1 MPRLGSLRALR
12 APLRCAVL
20 TLSLALSRP
29 IATNRGKRLY
39 LAVGAIAGMAVTPLL
54 LWGEGATAH
63 SLAAL
68 LAAVAEVSLF
78 LMWLSFFGAMRLG
91 DTLTLLVMS
100 YGVGALL
107 FLATLIGGQGA
118 LVAASIAFPL
128 LSVASLMLSGRLISQ
143 RGGSELFDGDGSAL
157 VQAGE
162 PTGTKGPS
170 SIFKSIP
177 ALKMTLALA
186 CYSLA
191 FSLLSAMAF
200 SGGAALPAG
209 YLVEPVCIVVLAGV
223 YILYAQ
229 FAKDAAKP
237 YALYRAVA
245 PVMGLGFACLAAL
258 VGQPAIGGGMVVT
271 GYLLFEVL
279 ALNDYCNIVKAN
291 DASLFRTM
299 AFGRLAISAGML
311 VGWAVGFFADH
322 ASFTALALP
331 AWPSCSSQP
340 PLCSLIAIACPLA
353 SIADDRAIREERD
366 MRPSKGTALA
376 NFAVSRKLSKRETEV
391 FGYLIAGRTT
401 SYIAERL
408 FVAEST
414 VRAHVY
420 NIYQKAD
427 VHSRMELMDAFD
439 AFWSEES

>member
-1 MPRLGSLRALR
+1 
-12 APLRCAVL
+12 
-20 TLSLALSRP
+20 
-29 IATNRGKRLY
+29 
-39 LAVGAIAGMAVTPLL
+39 
-54 LWGEGATAH
+54 
-63 SLAAL
+63 
-68 LAAVAEVSLF
+68 
-78 LMWLSFFGAMRLG
+78 
-91 DTLTLLVMS
+91 
-100 YGVGALL
+100 
-107 FLATLIGGQGA
+107 
-118 LVAASIAFPL
+118 
-128 LSVASLMLSGRLISQ
+128 
-143 RGGSELFDGDGSAL
+143 
-157 VQAGE
+157 
-162 PTGTKGPS
+162 
-170 SIFKSIP
+170 
-177 ALKMTLALA
+177 
-186 CYSLA
+186 
-191 FSLLSAMAF
+191 
-200 SGGAALPAG
+200 
-209 YLVEPVCIVVLAGV
+209 
-223 YILYAQ
+223 
-229 FAKDAAKP
+229 
-237 YALYRAVA
+237 
-245 PVMGLGFACLAAL
+245 
-258 VGQPAIGGGMVVT
+258 MVVT

-322 ASFTALALP
+322 ASFTALAV
-331 AWPSCSSQP
+331 AGM
-340 PLCSLIAIACPLA
+340 AIVLVTVTLVFTDRDRMPLA

>member
-1 MPRLGSLRALR
+1 
-12 APLRCAVL
+12 
-20 TLSLALSRP
+20 
-29 IATNRGKRLY
+29 
-39 LAVGAIAGMAVTPLL
+39 
-54 LWGEGATAH
+54 
-63 SLAAL
+63 
-68 LAAVAEVSLF
+68 
-78 LMWLSFFGAMRLG
+78 MRHG

-322 ASFTALALP
+322 ASFTALAV
-331 AWPSCSSQP
+331 AGM
-340 PLCSLIAIACPLA
+340 AIVLVTATLVFTDRDRMPLA